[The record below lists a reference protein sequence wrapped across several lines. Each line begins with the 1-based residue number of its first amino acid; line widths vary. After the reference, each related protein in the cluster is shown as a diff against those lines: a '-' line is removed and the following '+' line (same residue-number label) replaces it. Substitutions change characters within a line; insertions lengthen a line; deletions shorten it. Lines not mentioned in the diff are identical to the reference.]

1 MALQRRTTQGMRPK
15 VSMGMNGPSISFG
28 GTTRQTPEE
37 AADVTRARTEA
48 TEQGKMAAKIKSLQP
63 RIQNLKKYSDQV
75 PRGSGAWMGLIP
87 NRFIEGAKTSYDQ
100 FIGSSP
106 RGVAAT
112 QMENAGGDV
121 LAPLV
126 RFSGDTGNIA
136 EWEQKIRRNLLYN
149 KNDST
154 EMTALKEA
162 HLNELAKIVDDPR
175 STKNEIDAYFSKF
188 TPSGTF
194 GAGPKF
200 GAVQSQPM
208 QRKSKYN
215 IVRE

>member
-1 MALQRRTTQGMRPK
+1 MALQRRTTQGVRPT
-15 VSMGMNGPSISFG
+15 VRMGMNGPSISFG

-37 AADVTRARTEA
+37 AADITRARTEA
-48 TEQGKMAAKIKSLQP
+48 TEQGKMDAKIKTLQP
-63 RIQNLKKYSDQV
+63 RIQNLKRYSDQI
-75 PRGSGAWMGLIP
+75 PRGSGTTMGVIP
-87 NRFIEGAKTSYDQ
+87 NRFIEGAKTSWEQ
-100 FIGSSP
+100 LVGSSP

-126 RFSGDTGNIA
+126 RFAGDVGNIA

-162 HLNELAKIVDDPR
+162 HLNELARITDDPM
-175 STKNEIDAYFSKF
+175 SDKNQIDAFF
-188 TPSGTF
+188 AQF
-194 GAGPKF
+194 DAGPKFGVGQKF